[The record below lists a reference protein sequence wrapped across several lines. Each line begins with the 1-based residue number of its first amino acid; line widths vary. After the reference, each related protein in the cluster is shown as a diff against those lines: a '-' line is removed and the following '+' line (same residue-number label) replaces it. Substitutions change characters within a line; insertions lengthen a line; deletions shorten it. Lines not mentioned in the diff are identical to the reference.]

1 MDDVIE
7 VYGAITLLSEM
18 IKMMS
23 DPKLEDVRMGVDIV
37 TDILI
42 KARNE
47 LQEKLMT
54 ETLNSIKQFVDNVRD
69 GE

>member
-7 VYGAITLLSEM
+7 VYGAITMLSEL

-23 DPKLEDVRMGVDIV
+23 DPKLENVRMGVDIV
-37 TDILI
+37 IDILI
-42 KARNE
+42 KARDE

>member
-23 DPKLEDVRMGVDIV
+23 DPKLEDVRIGVDIV

>member
-18 IKMMS
+18 IKTMS
-23 DPKLEDVRMGVDIV
+23 EIKLNNVRIGVDIV

-42 KARNE
+42 KARDE